1 MISLESQ
8 VIDYLAEGAKHP
20 QPVEV
25 KVGDNV
31 DTLVVKIMNEKFNS
45 RWGNRLTPAQREI
58 LNEYITITD
67 ETSQQFVEKARSIKE
82 AALKSVTLA
91 CDKTKNG
98 ILSEGS
104 SRVRGQIENLNVEE
118 VNDDLAMRL
127 LTLTSLIQEVSS
139 I

>member
-1 MISLESQ
+1 
-8 VIDYLAEGAKHP
+8 VIDYLTEGSKVH

-45 RWGNRLTPAQREI
+45 RWSSKLSPAQREI

-67 ETSQQFVEKARSIKE
+67 ETAPKFVERARAIKE
-82 AALKSVTLA
+82 AAIKSVTLA

-98 ILSEGS
+98 ILNEGS
-104 SRVRGQIENLNVEE
+104 SRVRSQIENLNVEE